1 MEQTRREGVEQGGGP
16 KRTDAG
22 GQAIAGNL
30 QGVEEHTGK
39 QERSNAPLFPKPG
52 KEEDH
57 RHFQKGK
64 EGAQSAE
71 RSDASAHVLHHIDKE
86 KCQGLV
92 GAGNQR
98 NAQHQGKEPRRTLQN
113 GGKSGDLETAFL
125 CAARGRFRMDTVMA
139 DALRC
144 DGQKNKETMRQQ
156 EQGKG
161 VQHLQKIAEQQGSQC
176 IAQRSE
182 PPGEAEVDFHTLPPE
197 VQIDLR
203 YQAAEHLG
211 QRQIERVSSGHR
223 ETGPAGAKNCGKQ
236 QGLCGDSDEQGIV
249 CALAA
254 CTVDARGDEKHQSE
268 TNCG

>member
-1 MEQTRREGVEQGGGP
+1 MEQGGGP

-22 GQAIAGNL
+22 GQAIAGNF

-39 QERSNAPLFPKPG
+39 QERSDAPLFPKPG

-71 RSDASAHVLHHIDKE
+71 RSDASARVLHHIDKE

-92 GAGNQR
+92 GTGNQR
-98 NAQHQGKEPRRTLQN
+98 NAQHQGKEPRRTFQN
-113 GGKSGDLETAFL
+113 GGKSGDLETALL
-125 CAARGRFRMDTVMA
+125 CAVCGRFRMDTVMA
-139 DALRC
+139 DALRR
-144 DGQKNKETMRQQ
+144 DGQEEEEAVTQQ

-161 VQHLQKIAEQQGSQC
+161 VQHLQEIAEQQGSQRV
-176 IAQRSE
+176 AQRPE
-182 PPGEAEVDFHTLPPE
+182 PPGEAEVDFHTFPPE

-203 YQAAEHLG
+203 YKAAEHQG
-211 QRQIERVSSGHR
+211 QRQIERVSGGHR
-223 ETGPAGAKNCGKQ
+223 ETGFAGAKNCRKQ